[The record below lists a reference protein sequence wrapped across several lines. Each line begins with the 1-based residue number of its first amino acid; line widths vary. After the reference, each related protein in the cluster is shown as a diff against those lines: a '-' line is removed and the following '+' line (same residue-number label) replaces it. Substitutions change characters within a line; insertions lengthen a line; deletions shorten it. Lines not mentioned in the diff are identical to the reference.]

1 VVKEKNS
8 KMSDKNS
15 NFSIHNI
22 PFGIFSR
29 KNKKKRLAT
38 IINDQVVDL
47 YALAELGYF
56 DDLFGGTP
64 MEKIKK
70 SVFKNDFL
78 NDFISLGKEK
88 TNAVRKRLQE
98 ILTDEKN
105 IHLSSFTIHHS
116 KVNLHLPVKIGD
128 YTDFYSSEQHAT
140 NVGMMFRPNGD
151 ALLPNWKHIPV
162 GYHGRASSIFVSGQ
176 NFHRPKGQ
184 INTTD
189 ATPPAFSATKRLD
202 IELEMATI
210 IGKNNP
216 IGDSIDVNNA
226 EDYVFGFTLFNDWS
240 ARDIQRWEYVPLG
253 PFLAKNF
260 FSSMSPWVVTVEAL
274 EPFRVPTE
282 VQNPEVLPYLQE
294 EKRQNFDV
302 QLEVYLVPK
311 SGNYDTGGTGRD
323 VALQRLYDD
332 EQVKICNSNFKNMY
346 WTVAQQIAHHT
357 VNGCNLNVG
366 DVLASGTISGKDP
379 DSFGSLLELS
389 WGGKNP
395 ITLPDGSTR
404 TFLEDGDTIIIKG
417 FAEKNG
423 VRVDFGEVR
432 TTILPIKHV

>member
-1 VVKEKNS
+1 
-8 KMSDKNS
+8 MSFTIN
-15 NFSIHNI
+15 NI
-22 PFGIFSR
+22 PFGIFSI
-29 KNKKKRLAT
+29 KNKRKRLAT
-38 IINDQVVDL
+38 IINNQVVDL

-56 DDLFGGTP
+56 DDL
-64 MEKIKK
+64 KIKK
-70 SVFKNDFL
+70 SVFKNDYL

-98 ILTDEKN
+98 VLSN
-105 IHLSSFTIHHS
+105 IAKLPPAVFYAENT
-116 KVNLHLPVKIGD
+116 VNLHLPIKIGD

-140 NVGMMFRPNGD
+140 NVGKMFRPNGD

-184 INTTD
+184 INSTD
-189 ATPPAFSATKRLD
+189 TTPPIFSATKRLD

-216 IGDSIDVNNA
+216 IGDTIDVNKA

-260 FSSMSPWVVTVEAL
+260 FSSMSPWVVTLEAL
-274 EPFRVPTE
+274 EPFRVPVET
-282 VQNPEVLPYLQE
+282 QNPEVLPYLKE

-302 QLEVYLVPK
+302 QLDVFLKPK
-311 SGNYDTGGTGRD
+311 NTEGG
-323 VALQRLYDD
+323 
-332 EQVKICNSNFKNMY
+332 KICTSNFKNMY

-366 DVLASGTISGKDP
+366 DVMASGTISGKTP
-379 DSFGSLLELS
+379 DSFGSLLELT

-404 TFLEDGDTIIIKG
+404 TFLEDSDTIVIRG

-423 VRVDFGEVR
+423 IRVDFGEVK
-432 TTILPIKHV
+432 TTVLPAKSV

>member
-1 VVKEKNS
+1 MTK
-8 KMSDKNS
+8 S
-15 NFSIHNI
+15 NFTINNI
-22 PFGIFSR
+22 PFGIFSI
-29 KNKKKRLAT
+29 KNGKKRLAT
-38 IINDQVVDL
+38 IINDQVIDL
-47 YALAELGYF
+47 YALAELGEF
-56 DDLFGGTP
+56 DAL
-64 MEKIKK
+64 KIKK
-70 SVFKNDFL
+70 SVFKNDYL

-98 ILTDEKN
+98 ILSNMGRLPPSVFHAEN
-105 IHLSSFTIHHS
+105 G
-116 KVNLHLPVKIGD
+116 VNLHLPVQIGD

-184 INTTD
+184 INATD
-189 ATPPAFSATKRLD
+189 ATLPIFSATKRLD

-210 IGKNNP
+210 IGKNNL
-216 IGDSIDVNNA
+216 IGDSIDVNKA
-226 EDYVFGFTLFNDWS
+226 EDYVFGFTLLNDWS

-260 FSSMSPWVVTVEAL
+260 FSSMSPWVVTLEAL
-274 EPFRVPTE
+274 EPFRIAAEP
-282 VQNPEVLPYLQE
+282 QNPEVLPYLKE
-294 EKRQNFDV
+294 EKRQNFDI
-302 QLEVYLVPK
+302 QLEVTLIPK
-311 SGNYDTGGTGRD
+311 SDITNPTFTEGG
-323 VALQRLYDD
+323 VIS
-332 EQVKICNSNFKNMY
+332 KSNFKNMY

-366 DVLASGTISGKDP
+366 DVMGSGTISGKTP
-379 DSFGSLLELS
+379 DSFGSLLELT

-404 TFLEDGDTIIIKG
+404 TFLEDGDTIVIKG
-417 FAEKNG
+417 FAEKDG
-423 VRVDFGEVR
+423 IQVDFGEVK
-432 TTILPIKHV
+432 TMVLPAK

>member
-1 VVKEKNS
+1 
-8 KMSDKNS
+8 MS
-15 NFSIHNI
+15 NFTLHNI
-22 PFGIFSR
+22 PFGIFSI
-29 KNKKKRLAT
+29 KNGKKRLAT
-38 IINDQVVDL
+38 IVNDQVVDL
-47 YALAELGYF
+47 FALAELGYF
-56 DDLFGGTP
+56 DDF
-64 MEKIKK
+64 KIKK
-70 SVFKNDFL
+70 SVFKNDYL

-98 ILTDEKN
+98 ILADDKN
-105 IHLSSFTIHHS
+105 IHHSSFTVHHS

-162 GYHGRASSIFVSGQ
+162 GYHGRASSIFVSGT

-184 INTTD
+184 INATD
-189 ATPPAFSATKRLD
+189 ATPPTFSATKRLD

-216 IGDSIDVNNA
+216 IGDSIDVNKA

-260 FSSMSPWVVTVEAL
+260 FSSMSPWVVTLEAL
-274 EPFRVPTE
+274 EPFRVAAE
-282 VQNPEVLPYLQE
+282 VQNPEVLPYLKE
-294 EKRQNFDV
+294 EERQNFDV
-302 QLEVYLVPK
+302 RLEVILK
-311 SGNYDTGGTGRD
+311 
-323 VALQRLYDD
+323 LQNT
-332 EQVKICNSNFKNMY
+332 EEVKICTSNFKNMY

-357 VNGCNLNVG
+357 VNGCNLNIG
-366 DVLASGTISGKDP
+366 DVMASGTISGKTP
-379 DSFGSLLELS
+379 DSFGSLLELT

-404 TFLEDGDTIIIKG
+404 TFLEDGDTIVIKG

-423 VRVDFGEVR
+423 LRVDFGEVK
-432 TTILPIKHV
+432 TMVLPTK

>member
-1 VVKEKNS
+1 
-8 KMSDKNS
+8 MS
-15 NFSIHNI
+15 NFTLHNI
-22 PFGIFSR
+22 PFGIFSI
-29 KNKKKRLAT
+29 KNGKKRLAT
-38 IINDQVVDL
+38 IVNDQVVDL

-56 DDLFGGTP
+56 DDF
-64 MEKIKK
+64 KIKK
-70 SVFKNDFL
+70 SVFKNDYL

-98 ILTDEKN
+98 ILADDKN
-105 IHLSSFTIHHS
+105 IHHSSFTVHHS

-162 GYHGRASSIFVSGQ
+162 GYHGRASSIFVSGT

-184 INTTD
+184 INATD
-189 ATPPAFSATKRLD
+189 ATPPTFSATKRLD
-202 IELEMATI
+202 IELEIATI
-210 IGKNNP
+210 IGKNNT
-216 IGDSIDVNNA
+216 IGDSIEVNKA

-260 FSSMSPWVVTVEAL
+260 FSSMSPWVVTLEAL
-274 EPFRVPTE
+274 EPFRVAAE
-282 VQNPEVLPYLQE
+282 VQNPEVLPYLKE
-294 EKRQNFDV
+294 EERQNFDV
-302 QLEVYLVPK
+302 QLEVILK
-311 SGNYDTGGTGRD
+311 
-323 VALQRLYDD
+323 LQNT
-332 EQVKICNSNFKNMY
+332 EEVKICTSNFKNMY

-357 VNGCNLNVG
+357 VNGCNLNIG
-366 DVLASGTISGKDP
+366 DVMASGTISGKTP
-379 DSFGSLLELS
+379 DSFGSLLELT

-404 TFLEDGDTIIIKG
+404 TFLEDGDTIVIKG

-423 VRVDFGEVR
+423 LRVDFGEVR
-432 TTILPIKHV
+432 TMVLPTK

>member
-1 VVKEKNS
+1 
-8 KMSDKNS
+8 MS
-15 NFSIHNI
+15 NFTLHNI
-22 PFGIFSR
+22 PFGIFSI
-29 KNKKKRLAT
+29 KNGKKRLAT
-38 IINDQVVDL
+38 IVNDQVVDL
-47 YALAELGYF
+47 FALAELGYF
-56 DDLFGGTP
+56 DDF
-64 MEKIKK
+64 KIKK
-70 SVFKNDFL
+70 SVFKNDYL

-98 ILTDEKN
+98 ILADDKK
-105 IHLSSFTIHHS
+105 IHHSSFTIHHS

-184 INTTD
+184 INATD
-189 ATPPAFSATKRLD
+189 ATPPTFSATKRLD

-216 IGDSIDVNNA
+216 IGDSIEVNKA

-260 FSSMSPWVVTVEAL
+260 FSSMSPWVVTLEAL
-274 EPFRVPTE
+274 EPFRVAAE
-282 VQNPEVLPYLQE
+282 VQNPEVLPYLKE
-294 EKRQNFDV
+294 EERQNFDV
-302 QLEVYLVPK
+302 QLEVILK
-311 SGNYDTGGTGRD
+311 
-323 VALQRLYDD
+323 LQNT
-332 EQVKICNSNFKNMY
+332 EEVKICTSNFKNMY

-357 VNGCNLNVG
+357 VNGCNLNIG
-366 DVLASGTISGKDP
+366 DVMASGTISGKTP
-379 DSFGSLLELS
+379 DSFGSLLELT
-389 WGGKNP
+389 WGGKHP

-417 FAEKNG
+417 FAENNG
-423 VRVDFGEVR
+423 LRVDFGEVR
-432 TTILPIKHV
+432 TMVLPAK

>member
-1 VVKEKNS
+1 VVKEKTI
-8 KMSDKNS
+8 KMSDKDIF
-15 NFSIHNI
+15 FSIHTI
-22 PFGIFSR
+22 PFGIFSI
-29 KNKKKRLAT
+29 KNQKKRLAT

-56 DDLFGGTP
+56 DDL
-64 MEKIKK
+64 KIKK
-70 SVFKNDFL
+70 SVFKNDYL
-78 NDFISLGKEK
+78 NDFISLGKAK

-98 ILTDEKN
+98 ILAIPDFKFQ
-105 IHLSSFTIHHS
+105 IS
-116 KVNLHLPVKIGD
+116 KAFYFENEVQLHLPIKIGD

-162 GYHGRASSIFVSGQ
+162 GYHGRASSIFVSGTD
-176 NFHRPKGQ
+176 FHRPKGQ
-184 INTTD
+184 INATD
-189 ATPPAFSATKRLD
+189 ATPPIFSPTKRLD

-216 IGDSIDVNNA
+216 IGDSIDVNKA
-226 EDYVFGFTLFNDWS
+226 EDYVFGFALFNDWS

-260 FSSMSPWVVTVEAL
+260 FSSMSPWVVTLEAL
-274 EPFRVPTE
+274 EPFRVSAE
-282 VQNPEVLPYLQE
+282 VQNPEVLPYLKE
-294 EKRQNFDV
+294 EKRENFDV
-302 QLEVYLVPK
+302 QLEVTLIPK
-311 SGNYDTGGTGRD
+311 SDLKNPKYTEGVVISR
-323 VALQRLYDD
+323 
-332 EQVKICNSNFKNMY
+332 SNFKNMY

-366 DVLASGTISGKDP
+366 DVMGSGTISGKEP

-389 WGGKNP
+389 WGGQNP

-404 TFLEDGDTIIIKG
+404 TFLEDDDTIIIKG
-417 FAEKNG
+417 FAEKDG
-423 VRVDFGEVR
+423 RRVDFGEVK
-432 TTILPIKHV
+432 TTVLPVKGV

>member
-1 VVKEKNS
+1 
-8 KMSDKNS
+8 MS
-15 NFSIHNI
+15 NFTIHNI
-22 PFGIFSR
+22 PFGIFSI
-29 KNKKKRLAT
+29 KNGKKRLAT
-38 IINDQVVDL
+38 ILNDQVVDL
-47 YALAELGYF
+47 FALAELGYF
-56 DDLFGGTP
+56 EDF
-64 MEKIKK
+64 KIKK
-70 SVFKNDFL
+70 SVFKNDYL

-98 ILTDEKN
+98 ILADDKN
-105 IHLSSFTIHHS
+105 IPHSSFTIHHS
-116 KVNLHLPVKIGD
+116 KVNLHLPIKIGD

-184 INTTD
+184 INATD
-189 ATPPAFSATKRLD
+189 ATPPTFSATKRLD

-216 IGDSIDVNNA
+216 IGDSIDVNKA

-260 FSSMSPWVVTVEAL
+260 FSSMSPWVVTLEAL
-274 EPFRVPTE
+274 EPFRVAAE
-282 VQNPEVLPYLQE
+282 VQDPEVLPYLQE

-302 QLEVYLVPK
+302 QLEVILKPQ
-311 SGNYDTGGTGRD
+311 NM
-323 VALQRLYDD
+323 
-332 EQVKICNSNFKNMY
+332 EEVKICTSNFKNMY

-357 VNGCNLNVG
+357 VNGCNLNIG
-366 DVLASGTISGKDP
+366 DVMASGTISGKTP
-379 DSFGSLLELS
+379 DSFGSLLELT

-423 VRVDFGEVR
+423 IHADFGEVR
-432 TTILPIKHV
+432 TMVLPTKFR